1 MHAVTNDS
9 SALLDFKEGD
19 LVLVQP
25 DGRSDPNNSTDW
37 WLGWIIQIDAAD
49 ADASRPVLI
58 QVADCDSGQVQWI
71 PISICTRLVLPCF
84 NNVVSMF

>member
-1 MHAVTNDS
+1 MHAVTNNS
-9 SALLDFKEGD
+9 FTALDFKEGD

-25 DGRSDPNNSTDW
+25 DGRSDPDPSTNW
-37 WLGWIIQIDAAD
+37 WLGWIIQIDASD

-58 QVADCDSGQVQWI
+58 QVADCDSGQGEWV
-71 PISICTRLVLPCF
+71 STAICTRVVLPCF